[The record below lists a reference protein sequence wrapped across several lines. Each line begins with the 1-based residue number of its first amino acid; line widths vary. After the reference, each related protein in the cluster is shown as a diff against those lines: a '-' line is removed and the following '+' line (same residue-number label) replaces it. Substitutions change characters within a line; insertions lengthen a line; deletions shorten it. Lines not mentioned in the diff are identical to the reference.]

1 MTNKEI
7 ISNIGN
13 CAKRLNVKVT
23 LIGGTKKEILALA
36 PAIIGFI
43 YAPQPAV
50 VYDVN
55 LLIER
60 LGKYLKCSHE
70 EAIEWYS
77 INTERALAYIP
88 KEKNPPIMMAM
99 LEDI

>member
-1 MTNKEI
+1 MTNKQI
-7 ISNIGN
+7 VLKIGN
-13 CAKRLNVKVT
+13 CAKRLGTSVT
-23 LIGGTKKEILALA
+23 LIGGTKKEIAALA
-36 PAIIGFI
+36 PAIVGFV
-43 YAPQPAV
+43 YAPKPAV

-77 INTERALAYIP
+77 VNTERSLAYIP
-88 KEKNPPIMMAM
+88 TENNPPIMMAT